1 LVDEIQQA
9 DLNPPMIYGLV
20 RAAYALF
27 GVSIIATR
35 LPSVIA
41 FYLASVALC
50 IFLSRRMGALWAA
63 AAVAL
68 FRV

>member
-1 LVDEIQQA
+1 MDT
-9 DLNPPMIYGLV
+9 MIYGLV

-50 IFLSRRMGALWAA
+50 IFLSRRMAPCGRPQRLRCSGYSPY
-63 AAVAL
+63 
-68 FRV
+68 FRYS